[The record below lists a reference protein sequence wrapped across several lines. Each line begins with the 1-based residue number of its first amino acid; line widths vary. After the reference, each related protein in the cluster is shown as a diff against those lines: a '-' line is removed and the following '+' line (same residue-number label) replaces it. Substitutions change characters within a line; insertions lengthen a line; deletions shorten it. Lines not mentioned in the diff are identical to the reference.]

1 MPSQIEKY
9 DVVILGAGL
18 AGLSLARQ
26 LLMYTDRTV
35 LLLDKLENP
44 PGKNQKVG
52 ESLVQLAGYYFS
64 KILDLEYHLLK
75 HDEGLF
81 FALENSGQIKRL
93 IGEAEIIHA
102 VQHPPASSRA
112 YLRGR
117 SVLKFA
123 REMKTA
129 QWDNLVF
136 KVGDQM
142 YRLDMSQAFPG
153 LRLEEMIVA
162 MDKSKTI
169 QDLIRELN
177 LKPV

>member
-1 MPSQIEKY
+1 MTFSGSRPGGPE
-9 DVVILGAGL
+9 GAL
-18 AGLSLARQ
+18 APGTGDFSE
-26 LLMYTDRTV
+26 LLRRSG
-35 LLLDKLENP
+35 NSP
-44 PGKNQKVG
+44 
-52 ESLVQLAGYYFS
+52 A
-64 KILDLEYHLLK
+64 
-75 HDEGLF
+75 
-81 FALENSGQIKRL
+81 ALENSGDMKRL

-102 VQHPPASSRA
+102 VQHPPSSSRA

-169 QDLIRELN
+169 HDLIRELN